1 MEKTIEGKIVIFTIS
16 EGLTA
21 NKIPQY
27 NQSLEE
33 LLPEPTEYDECIL
46 NLSQTN
52 NIDSAGVTF
61 VISIYKKMK
70 ATEKRFCVTGANEDV
85 QRLFRLM
92 KLDKFFDM
100 QS

>member
-1 MEKTIEGKIVIFTIS
+1 MKKTIEGKRVIFTIS

-27 NQSLEE
+27 NQNLEE
-33 LLPEPTEYDECIL
+33 LLPEPGAYDECIL
-46 NLSQTN
+46 NLALTN

-61 VISIYKKMK
+61 VIGMYKKMK
-70 ATEKRFCVTGANEDV
+70 AIEKNFCVAGANEDV
-85 QRLFRLM
+85 QCLFKLM